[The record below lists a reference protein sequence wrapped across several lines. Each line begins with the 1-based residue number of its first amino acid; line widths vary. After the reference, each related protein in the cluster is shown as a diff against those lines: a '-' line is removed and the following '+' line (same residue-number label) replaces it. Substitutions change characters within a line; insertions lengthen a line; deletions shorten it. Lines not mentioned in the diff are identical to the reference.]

1 MSNSPL
7 VTYTRLSPNCTKGR
21 TLNGKT
27 YAIDTVTIH
36 CVVGQLTAK
45 QIVNLPGFT
54 TYNPSNG
61 SSCNYA
67 IGKDGSIALC
77 VEECNRSWCSGGKDK
92 NGNPIYVNGIS
103 GKINDFRAI
112 TIEVASD
119 ADHPYAVTDAAME
132 ALISLLVDICKRNPG
147 IGQLRWKG
155 DKTLVG
161 NVAEQNMTVHR
172 WFAPKACPG
181 DYLYDRHSE
190 IAAEVNR
197 RLEDPKAGENTA
209 EEPTDKAAAIYARL
223 NDVPEDYRPTIQKLM
238 EKKALGGFSDP
249 DPARLDDNVLNLSE
263 DFCRV
268 MTVLDRLGVLG
279 K

>member
-7 VTYTRLSPNCTKGR
+7 VTYTRLSPNCTDGR

-27 YAIDTVTIH
+27 YAIDTVTVH

-45 QIVNLPGFT
+45 QIVNLPSFT
-54 TYNPSNG
+54 TYDPVNG

-67 IGKDGSIALC
+67 VGKDGSIALC
-77 VEECNRSWCSGGKDK
+77 VEECNRSWCTGGKDK

-119 ADHPYAVTDAAME
+119 TAHPYTITEAAME
-132 ALISLLVDICKRNPG
+132 ALLSLLTDICRRNPG
-147 IGQLRWKG
+147 IGRLRWKS
-155 DKTLVG
+155 DKALVG

-181 DYLYDRHSE
+181 DYLYERHGE

-197 RLEDPKAGENTA
+197 RLDDPKAGENTA

-223 NDVPEDYRPTIQKLM
+223 NDVPKDYRPTIQKLM
-238 EKKALGGFSDP
+238 ERKALGGYEDP
-249 DPARLDDNVLNLSE
+249 DPTRLDDNVLNLSE

-268 MTVLDRLGVLG
+268 MTVLDRMGVLG
-279 K
+279 